1 MGVCVCVCVFGF
13 TLVNIDK
20 QSHNTAVFRFAFPNP
35 SDVAGLPIASCLVT
49 KIEVDGTDEKTGAPK
64 KVAII
69 RPYTPITEPHIRGH
83 LDLLIKCYP
92 DGKMTQH
99 LFKLKVGDT
108 LLFKGPFPKIEYV
121 PNKWNH
127 VGMLAGG
134 TGITPM
140 WQVIQKAMKNE
151 SDKTKITLLYA
162 NVSEGDILLK
172 QEFDQLAKDHPER
185 FHVHYTLDKPQSPK
199 EWKGFQGY
207 ITADMLKA
215 AGMPTPS
222 DNAIMFVCGNDHMMK
237 ALSGLKNPDKSQG
250 EIDPNSLLGKLGFSK
265 DKVYKF

>member
-92 DGKMTQH
+92 GMRIF
-99 LFKLKVGDT
+99 LA
-108 LLFKGPFPKIEYV
+108 FPYSLSQYCCI
-121 PNKWNH
+121 
-127 VGMLAGG
+127 A
-134 TGITPM
+134 IS
-140 WQVIQKAMKNE
+140 Q
-151 SDKTKITLLYA
+151 
-162 NVSEGDILLK
+162 
-172 QEFDQLAKDHPER
+172 
-185 FHVHYTLDKPQSPK
+185 
-199 EWKGFQGY
+199 
-207 ITADMLKA
+207 TAR
-215 AGMPTPS
+215 
-222 DNAIMFVCGNDHMMK
+222 
-237 ALSGLKNPDKSQG
+237 
-250 EIDPNSLLGKLGFSK
+250 
-265 DKVYKF
+265 